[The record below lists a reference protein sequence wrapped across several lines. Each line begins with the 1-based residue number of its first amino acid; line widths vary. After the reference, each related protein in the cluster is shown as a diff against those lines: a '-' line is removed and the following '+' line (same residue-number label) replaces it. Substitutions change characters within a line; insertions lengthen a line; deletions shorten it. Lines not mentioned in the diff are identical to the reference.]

1 MNQVKADR
9 IWTAHHAD
17 DAVETMVLRLGRG
30 AGLMGATSPKLYD
43 DPWAKPLLNSL

>member
-30 AGLMGATSPKLYD
+30 AGLMGLLVLNFTMILGKA
-43 DPWAKPLLNSL
+43 ALNSL